1 MQKAKQIMGIVVS
14 LVVGLIILAY
24 LFPVGMDALVSADT
38 SNWSSATQS
47 IWGVLPIFAVIVP
60 LGVFIAWVMDVF

>member
-1 MQKAKQIMGIVVS
+1 MEKAKEIMGIVVS

-38 SNWSSATQS
+38 SNWSGATKD
-47 IWGVLPIFAVIVP
+47 IWNVLPIFAVIVP
-60 LGVFIAWVMDVF
+60 LGVFVAWVMDVF